1 MYKQEIKISDKILS
15 IETGTMAKQ
24 ANGSVTVRYGETI
37 VLVTATSNIDAQ
49 SDSYKISGTAGQN
62 VVGLSSGSE
71 AVTIYSIGDQS

>member
-37 VLVTATSNIDAQ
+37 VLVTATSYM
-49 SDSYKISGTAGQN
+49 SRGTDLGYFPLSVDFREKMYAAGRIP
-62 VVGLSSGSE
+62 GGFF
-71 AVTIYSIGDQS
+71 